1 MGRGS
6 QTSHPYY
13 EGEPIP
19 LPEKNVRRVMS
30 KANPGTEKPA
40 KPETPAV
47 PQLAKRLWP
56 RPDRR
61 AERRV
66 DRIGN
71 ISFAGAVYNVGRPFS
86 GRVVEVFTLNAIV
99 HIALDGKTVKR
110 HDAAHAPEQEEA
122 ALRRKRPARRV
133 ASLPGR

>member
-6 QTSHPYY
+6 QTSHCYY

-19 LPEKNVRRVMS
+19 LPEKNVRRAKLAPGRGVEKES
-30 KANPGTEKPA
+30 KPS
-40 KPETPAV
+40 KPEPPAL
-47 PQLAKRLWP
+47 PQLSKRLWP

-71 ISFAGAVYNVGRPFS
+71 ISFANAVYNVGRAFS
-86 GRVVEVFTLNAIV
+86 GSVVEVFTLNGV
-99 HIALDGKTVKR
+99 VYIAVDGRLVKR
-110 HDAAHAPEQEEA
+110 HDAAHTPEQEEA
-122 ALRRKRPARRV
+122 ALRRMRPTVAV
-133 ASLPGR
+133 AS